1 MNAAEKILEMW
12 EKDSE
17 IDRTEPGRE
26 LTNVPKLH
34 SKYLAILSKHRLLA
48 KSADIKYV
56 KMRRIKSNL
65 LIILDCKL

>member
-1 MNAAEKILEMW
+1 MNAAERILEMW

-34 SKYLAILSKHRLLA
+34 SKYQPYTIKLLTSKRRVPILS
-48 KSADIKYV
+48 
-56 KMRRIKSNL
+56 M
-65 LIILDCKL
+65 

>member
-34 SKYLAILSKHRLLA
+34 SKYLFYT
-48 KSADIKYV
+48 IKA
-56 KMRRIKSNL
+56 
-65 LIILDCKL
+65 